1 MIGSQKFTHFTFIL
15 FESARTERRHVFG
28 IFSHI
33 NQEFEINRM
42 RIVKTRG
49 ISQINGGHE
58 EERLQSQSAQVKKFT
73 TNCVNNGVFTRPARL
88 ARFVRH
94 V

>member
-1 MIGSQKFTHFTFIL
+1 
-15 FESARTERRHVFG
+15 
-28 IFSHI
+28 
-33 NQEFEINRM
+33 M

-73 TNCVNNGVFTRPARL
+73 TNCVNNGVFTRLARL